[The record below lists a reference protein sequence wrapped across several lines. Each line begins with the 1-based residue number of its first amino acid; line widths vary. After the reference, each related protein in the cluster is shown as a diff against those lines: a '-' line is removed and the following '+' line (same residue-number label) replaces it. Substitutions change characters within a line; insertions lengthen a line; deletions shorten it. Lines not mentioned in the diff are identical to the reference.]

1 MSKETNNIT
10 EEKNDFD
17 DCILPF
23 ISFIATIYA
32 VLFPLFW
39 IPFTFTKIGFPVF
52 LLYVWPFCIL
62 AWIISLI
69 VAQRYMQKRGF
80 ERFIVISALICII
93 VQTVLIFYFSYP
105 DLWAGKQPWTNLELG
120 SVADRPWGILS
131 LLFYTYICYS
141 LLIINH

>member
-62 AWIISLI
+62 AWVVSLI

-80 ERFIVISALICII
+80 ERFIAISALTCII
-93 VQTVLIFYFSYP
+93 VQTVLIFYLSYP
-105 DLWAGKQPWTNLELG
+105 DL
-120 SVADRPWGILS
+120 
-131 LLFYTYICYS
+131 
-141 LLIINH
+141 